1 MQADPQDAR
10 AKAEAENG
18 PVEAENKTAEAET
31 KVETD
36 EAAPPAVKAEAEL
49 AVFHEAEA
57 AA

>member
-1 MQADPQDAR
+1 M
-10 AKAEAENG
+10 
-18 PVEAENKTAEAET
+18 EAENKTAEAVLTAAKAET
-31 KVETD
+31 KVETA